1 VTQDLTDPFF
11 PLLVGG
17 AGIDQDNT
25 DDFGFFLSDPTQGI
39 FAALPGFD
47 GEGPGTIRIA
57 QDVVSLKGSNQ
68 LVFDY
73 ECAWDM
79 ASFGATEDRT
89 FEVNIEPSGGGAP
102 LQTDLILTAE
112 AGTTAIPSSPGLV
125 GLVDVSAFAG
135 QAVRISFDWFVPQVF
150 TGPAFCQLDN
160 VSVSSIIAP
169 IPTLSE
175 WGLII
180 MAAILGIVG
189 FMVMRRRKATA

>member
-1 VTQDLTDPFF
+1 MTQDLTDPFF

>member
-1 VTQDLTDPFF
+1 LTKIT
-11 PLLVGG
+11 LMILV
-17 AGIDQDNT
+17 
-25 DDFGFFLSDPTQGI
+25 FFLSDPTQGI